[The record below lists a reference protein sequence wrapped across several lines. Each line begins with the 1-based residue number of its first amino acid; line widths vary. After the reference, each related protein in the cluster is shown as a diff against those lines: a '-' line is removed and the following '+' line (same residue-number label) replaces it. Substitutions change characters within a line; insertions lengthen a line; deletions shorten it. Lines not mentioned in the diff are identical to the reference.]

1 MKGSILNLVDANFI
15 DSDPKKPQRQLYG
28 YSIAAKRYA
37 LYEKVGKK
45 NIRIVDPKAH
55 GIGFLYPPKDSPKEW
70 KEDVPQ
76 WTYEMWDYIV
86 RGVLKLKREAPSWL
100 NVPQMMRLSITTYRV
115 LAMLGEWEVARP
127 YNFLFLPMVDPA
139 FGYAFDR
146 RANEKV
152 LLVAPFSSKQGQWY
166 DTECVNIH
174 SGKKYRMVT
183 HRTMLSFPLN
193 SHAF

>member
-1 MKGSILNLVDANFI
+1 MRTTLIQT
-15 DSDPKKPQRQLYG
+15 QRRHNASLYG

-37 LYEKVGKK
+37 LYERIGEKD
-45 NIRIVDPKAH
+45 IRIVDPKAH

-76 WTYEMWDYIV
+76 WIYEMWDYIV
-86 RGVLKLKREAPSWL
+86 RGALNLKRKSPSWL
-100 NVPQMMRLSITTYRV
+100 NIPQMMRLTITTYNV
-115 LAMLGEWEVARP
+115 LEMLGEWEVARP

-152 LLVAPFSSKQGQWY
+152 LLVAPFSSKQERWF
-166 DTECVNIH
+166 DMKCVNIH
-174 SGKKYRMVT
+174 GGKKYKMVDCT
-183 HRTMLSFPLN
+183 KRKESIRTTWSFLRN
-193 SHAF
+193 SHVF